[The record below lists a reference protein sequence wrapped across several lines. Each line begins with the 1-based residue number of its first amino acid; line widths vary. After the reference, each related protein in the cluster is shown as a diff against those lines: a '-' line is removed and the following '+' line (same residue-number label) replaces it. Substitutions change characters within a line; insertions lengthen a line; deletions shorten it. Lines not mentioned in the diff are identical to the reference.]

1 MNLVKFNFM
10 NQNNFNKNIIYN
22 KNKPPTF
29 LIILTL
35 CIALLCITPAL
46 YLLFRSFEITGGNFV
61 SLILTKNVFL
71 VFFRTI
77 SIIFLVSVVSCI
89 VAVFSAWIVEK
100 TDIPFKKF
108 LTLGL
113 ILPLVIPSLY

>member
-1 MNLVKFNFM
+1 M
-10 NQNNFNKNIIYN
+10 NQNNLNKNILYN

-35 CIALLCITPAL
+35 IIALLCITPAL
-46 YLLFRSFEITGGNFV
+46 YLLFRSFEIAEGNLV
-61 SLILTKNVFL
+61 SIILTKNVFL

-89 VAVFSAWIVEK
+89 VAVFSAWVIEK
-100 TDIPFKKF
+100 TDIPLKKF
-108 LTLGL
+108 LL
-113 ILPLVIPSLY
+113 